1 MKNPKTTALLYT
13 LTGLVLSLTSI
24 YGYDLGIARRET
36 FGALQ
41 WAGTL
46 FGIALTIFGLLRLM
60 KKDR

>member
-1 MKNPKTTALLYT
+1 MKNPKTIALLYT
-13 LTGLVLSLTSI
+13 IVGIALALVSI

-36 FGALQ
+36 FGAFQ

-60 KKDR
+60 KNK